1 MPQPTNVEAT
11 VRVLLEAAGLPVSDE
26 ELAVYVSLYPTLRA
40 GADRL
45 YMEEVRYE
53 EPALLF
59 DATAAVEESPS

>member
-1 MPQPTNVEAT
+1 MPEATNVETT
-11 VRVLLEAAGLPVSDE
+11 VRVLLEAAGLPVTDE
-26 ELAVYVSLYPTLRA
+26 ELAQYVALYPTLRA

-59 DATAAVEESPS
+59 RAGATREETPS